1 MSKKDI
7 DKFPSIDNVHEVL
20 SDLTGLFDDRNKLL
34 DTMFREDKY
43 KEFLLAENMQQLAE
57 ADKRDDSA
65 NGRIKKDL
73 ANGYEVLKAK
83 TTMQKFANFI
93 SPSSIPPMD
102 LTSADD
108 FTDDEATEEEEAPV
122 EKEAPEKGEKGDKGD
137 DGADGAD
144 AEVVKPDKPKPK
156 SRVFS
161 WQRQQTPKLK
171 LAEGGA
177 VAPSPMMNSLTPQ
190 AGQRPEGKSGVKS
203 LESLGLVGKKNVA
216 SELTEDLGLEEY
228 KKALADAMALPLK
241 AVAAGLAGLMDNMD
255 VPGGEGAAIEG
266 QVAKVGKTFG
276 VKTKKKKKDKKS
288 GGFGI
293 GSMLKML
300 LPFGM
305 GASRPK
311 GKSKFSK
318 QNYDQGR
325 LSLKDFE
332 KMGKGDPN
340 WDPKHEYQVY
350 MDEIGTNQRRF
361 EEGDPTLTA
370 FSGGPSLAPDTLSTQ
385 GDTKIDAMRNSI
397 TNITQGAKN
406 MFMKSKAV
414 TQVRAA
420 TGLISRLLGKVQP
433 ATEGSQYNN
442 QDINSLTN
450 QVIMDNEMN
459 MSELNQL
466 TIKGIGESEM
476 SSESIMKAIASMGS
490 NKGMGIGESDP
501 LPPAPLRPSKH
512 LLHSISIVDG
522 GQTPNDVV

>member
-1 MSKKDI
+1 MKKDI

-20 SDLTGLFDDRNKLL
+20 SDLTGLFNDRTKLL

-93 SPSSIPPMD
+93 SPSAIPPMD

-108 FTDDEATEEEEAPV
+108 FTDDEATEEEEPPV
-122 EKEAPEKGEKGDKGD
+122 EKEKTQEPEKGDKGD
-137 DGADGAD
+137 DGEDGADGAD
-144 AEVVKPDKPKPK
+144 AQPEKPKPK

-171 LAEGGA
+171 LAEGG
-177 VAPSPMMNSLTPQ
+177 VVPPSPMMNALTPT
-190 AGQRPEGKSGVKS
+190 AGQRPETKSGVKS

-216 SELTEDLGLEEY
+216 TELTEDLGLEEY

-241 AVAAGLAGLMDNMD
+241 AVAAGLAGLMEKID
-255 VPGGEGAAIEG
+255 VPGGEGAALEG
-266 QVAKVGKTFG
+266 QISKVGKTFG
-276 VKTKKKKKDKKS
+276 VKTKKKKKENKLMNFVKGGGIVGALGRMMFGGGKKKKQPQTQVTQSS
-288 GGFGI
+288 GTESSSQTLVAGE
-293 GSMLKML
+293 
-300 LPFGM
+300 P
-305 GASRPK
+305 
-311 GKSKFSK
+311 
-318 QNYDQGR
+318 YDP
-325 LSLKDFE
+325 D
-332 KMGKGDPN
+332 N
-340 WDPKHEYQVY
+340 
-350 MDEIGTNQRRF
+350 
-361 EEGDPTLTA
+361 PTETQKAVLQMQEMMK
-370 FSGGPSLAPDTLSTQ
+370 GGPSLGVGGAAHPPEAPDAISTQ
-385 GDTKIDAMRNSI
+385 GSTRLDKVRNTFNTI
-397 TNITQGAKN
+397 KQGAKKA
-406 MFMKSKAV
+406 FMSSSTGMAIS
-414 TQVRAA
+414 A
-420 TGLISRLLGKVQP
+420 TTSVLNKILGGVQP
-433 ATEGSQYNN
+433 AEEGSQYEK

-466 TIKGIGESEM
+466 TIKGATGEADM

>member
-34 DTMFREDKY
+34 GTMFREDKY

-93 SPSSIPPMD
+93 SPGSIPPMD

-137 DGADGAD
+137 DGDDGAD

-241 AVAAGLAGLMDNMD
+241 AVAAGLAGLMDNLD

-276 VKTKKKKKDKKS
+276 VKTKKKKKENKLMNFVQGGGIVGALGRMLGGGRKK
-288 GGFGI
+288 
-293 GSMLKML
+293 
-300 LPFGM
+300 
-305 GASRPK
+305 K
-311 GKSKFSK
+311 GKSYKTDEELNAALEKSDLQDKGIAEYLDTGEWPEWAGEMPK
-318 QNYDQGR
+318 Q
-325 LSLKDFE
+325 LK
-332 KMGKGDPN
+332 
-340 WDPKHEYQVY
+340 
-350 MDEIGTNQRRF
+350 NQ
-361 EEGDPTLTA
+361 
-370 FSGGPSLAPDTLSTQ
+370 GGPSLGMGGAEHPKLAPDTLSTQ
-385 GDTKIDAMRNSI
+385 GDTKIDAMRNNI
-397 TNITQGAKN
+397 TNIAQGAKN

-414 TQVRAA
+414 TQVKAA
-420 TGLISRLLGKVQP
+420 TGLVSRLLGKVQP
-433 ATEGSQYNN
+433 ATEGSQYEK

-466 TIKGIGESEM
+466 TIKGATGEAEM

-501 LPPAPLRPSKH
+501 LPPAPLKPSKH

>member
-1 MSKKDI
+1 MKKDI

-20 SDLTGLFDDRNKLL
+20 SDLTGLFNDRTKLL

-93 SPSSIPPMD
+93 SPGAIPPMD

-122 EKEAPEKGEKGDKGD
+122 EKEAPEKGDKGD
-137 DGADGAD
+137 DGEDGADGADGAD
-144 AEVVKPDKPKPK
+144 AQPEKPKPK

-171 LAEGGA
+171 LAEGG
-177 VAPSPMMNSLTPQ
+177 VVPPSPMMNSLTPT
-190 AGQRPEGKSGVKS
+190 AGQRPETKSGVKS

-216 SELTEDLGLEEY
+216 TELTEDLGLEEY

-241 AVAAGLAGLMDNMD
+241 AVAAGLAGLMEKID
-255 VPGGEGAAIEG
+255 VPGGEGAALEG
-266 QVAKVGKTFG
+266 QISKVGKTFG
-276 VKTKKKKKDKKS
+276 VKTKKKKKENKLMNFVKGGGIVGALGRMLGGGRKKKKETS
-288 GGFGI
+288 NELAPRSAFPDDQSYKDYLEEWGE
-293 GSMLKML
+293 GSD
-300 LPFGM
+300 FN
-305 GASRPK
+305 
-311 GKSKFSK
+311 KF
-318 QNYDQGR
+318 QT
-325 LSLKDFE
+325 
-332 KMGKGDPN
+332 GKGD
-340 WDPKHEYQVY
+340 
-350 MDEIGTNQRRF
+350 EISPWSQ
-361 EEGDPTLTA
+361 
-370 FSGGPSLAPDTLSTQ
+370 GGPSLGVGGAAHPPEAPDTISTQ
-385 GDTKIDAMRNSI
+385 GSTRLDKVRNTFNTI
-397 TNITQGAKN
+397 KQGAKKA
-406 MFMKSKAV
+406 FMSSSTGMAIS
-414 TQVRAA
+414 A
-420 TGLISRLLGKVQP
+420 TTSVLNKILGGVQP
-433 ATEGSQYNN
+433 AEKGSQYEK

-466 TIKGIGESEM
+466 TIKGATGETDM

-501 LPPAPLRPSKH
+501 LPPAPLKPSKH

>member
-1 MSKKDI
+1 MKKDI
-7 DKFPSIDNVHEVL
+7 DKFPSIENVHEVL

-43 KEFLLAENMQQLAE
+43 KDFLLAENMQQLAE

-83 TTMQKFANFI
+83 TTMKKFANFI
-93 SPSSIPPMD
+93 SPGSLPPMD
-102 LTSADD
+102 LTETDD
-108 FTDDEATEEEEAPV
+108 FSEDDDYEEEEAPV

-144 AEVVKPDKPKPK
+144 AEVVQADRPKPK

-161 WQRQQTPKLK
+161 WQKQQTPKLK

-177 VAPSPMMNSLTPQ
+177 VAPSPMMNSLSPT
-190 AGQRPEGKSGVKS
+190 AGQRPESKSGVKS

-276 VKTKKKKKDKKS
+276 VKTKKKQKKDKQG

-318 QNYDQGR
+318 SNYDQGR

-332 KMGKGDPN
+332 GMGKGDPN
-340 WDPKHEYQVY
+340 WDPKQEYENY
-350 MDEIGTNQRRF
+350 MNDFGTDQRRF

-370 FSGGPSLAPDTLSTQ
+370 FGGPSLAPDTLSTQ
-385 GDTKIDAMRNSI
+385 GDTKIDAMKNSI
-397 TNITQGAKN
+397 TNIAQGAKN

-414 TQVRAA
+414 TQVKAA
-420 TGLISRLLGKVQP
+420 TGLVSRLLGKVQP

-450 QVIMDNEMN
+450 QVNMDNEMH
-459 MSELNQL
+459 MSQL
-466 TIKGIGESEM
+466 TNMQIKSASEQSDM
-476 SSESIMKAIASMGS
+476 GMEAIMQTIAKMG
-490 NKGMGIGESDP
+490 GTPMGIGESDP
-501 LPPAPLRPSKH
+501 LPPAPLKPSKH
-512 LLHSISIVDG
+512 LLHSITIVDG
-522 GQTPNDVV
+522 GQTPNDIV